1 MKLIVSAHG
10 MLAKE
15 VVNSAGMVFGAIDDL
30 DIVTFVPGENAET
43 LKARYK
49 ELIDGYKED
58 EEILFLVDL
67 FGGSPYNAAFETV
80 IGQDRMD
87 VITGL
92 SLPMLIDVVGI
103 RTMEEDIKAGEVYD
117 KLSGDYVKSCKK
129 LLGNTNE
136 DEMEDDEVA
145 KDQIRKTL
153 LLQVGPPGVKVSV
166 VDVAKAVRVYNNP
179 KYEKDTVFFLYTCPQ
194 DVLRM
199 AEAGV
204 PIKSVNI
211 GGMAFKTGKTQ
222 ITKAVSVDESDIAA
236 FKKLHE
242 MGIELEI
249 RPVATDKKVDLM
261 SKIEGIEG

>member
-1 MKLIVSAHG
+1 MKINLVR
-10 MLAKE
+10 
-15 VVNSAGMVFGAIDDL
+15 IDDRL
-30 DIVTFVPGENAET
+30 IHGQVATVWSKEANAQ
-43 LKARYK
+43 R
-49 ELIDGYKED
+49 I
-58 EEILFLVDL
+58 IIC
-67 FGGSPYNAAFETV
+67 S
-80 IGQDRMD
+80 
-87 VITGL
+87 
-92 SLPMLIDVVGI
+92 
-103 RTMEEDIKAGEVYD
+103 
-117 KLSGDYVKSCKK
+117 
-129 LLGNTNE
+129 
-136 DEMEDDEVA
+136 DEVA

-249 RPVATDKKVDLM
+249 RPVATDKKVDLIFVIAPVDNQKHLFIINLLM
-261 SKIEGIEG
+261 KLISNPGACAPLLQAEDPALVFETIRNLTEK

>member
-1 MKLIVSAHG
+1 MKINLVR
-10 MLAKE
+10 
-15 VVNSAGMVFGAIDDL
+15 IDDRL
-30 DIVTFVPGENAET
+30 IHGQVATVWSKEANAQ
-43 LKARYK
+43 R
-49 ELIDGYKED
+49 I
-58 EEILFLVDL
+58 IIC
-67 FGGSPYNAAFETV
+67 S
-80 IGQDRMD
+80 
-87 VITGL
+87 
-92 SLPMLIDVVGI
+92 
-103 RTMEEDIKAGEVYD
+103 
-117 KLSGDYVKSCKK
+117 
-129 LLGNTNE
+129 
-136 DEMEDDEVA
+136 DEVA
-145 KDQIRKTL
+145 KDQIRKTFFYRWTSRS
-153 LLQVGPPGVKVSV
+153 KVSV

-211 GGMAFKTGKTQ
+211 GGMSFKTGKTQ

-261 SKIEGIEG
+261 SKIEGIRRIREIQRRI

>member
-1 MKLIVSAHG
+1 MKINLVR
-10 MLAKE
+10 
-15 VVNSAGMVFGAIDDL
+15 IDDRL
-30 DIVTFVPGENAET
+30 IHGQVATVWSKEANAQ
-43 LKARYK
+43 R
-49 ELIDGYKED
+49 I
-58 EEILFLVDL
+58 IIC
-67 FGGSPYNAAFETV
+67 S
-80 IGQDRMD
+80 
-87 VITGL
+87 
-92 SLPMLIDVVGI
+92 
-103 RTMEEDIKAGEVYD
+103 
-117 KLSGDYVKSCKK
+117 
-129 LLGNTNE
+129 
-136 DEMEDDEVA
+136 DEVA
-145 KDQIRKTL
+145 TL

>member
-67 FGGSPYNAAFETV
+67 FGGSPYNAAFEPV

-136 DEMEDDEVA
+136 DEMEDDE
-145 KDQIRKTL
+145 L
-153 LLQVGPPGVKVSV
+153 
-166 VDVAKAVRVYNNP
+166 
-179 KYEKDTVFFLYTCPQ
+179 
-194 DVLRM
+194 
-199 AEAGV
+199 
-204 PIKSVNI
+204 
-211 GGMAFKTGKTQ
+211 
-222 ITKAVSVDESDIAA
+222 
-236 FKKLHE
+236 
-242 MGIELEI
+242 
-249 RPVATDKKVDLM
+249 
-261 SKIEGIEG
+261 

>member
-1 MKLIVSAHG
+1 MKINLVR
-10 MLAKE
+10 
-15 VVNSAGMVFGAIDDL
+15 IDDRL
-30 DIVTFVPGENAET
+30 IHGQVATVWSKEANAQ
-43 LKARYK
+43 R
-49 ELIDGYKED
+49 I
-58 EEILFLVDL
+58 IIC
-67 FGGSPYNAAFETV
+67 S
-80 IGQDRMD
+80 
-87 VITGL
+87 
-92 SLPMLIDVVGI
+92 
-103 RTMEEDIKAGEVYD
+103 
-117 KLSGDYVKSCKK
+117 
-129 LLGNTNE
+129 
-136 DEMEDDEVA
+136 DEVA

-166 VDVAKAVRVYNNP
+166 VDVAK
-179 KYEKDTVFFLYTCPQ
+179 TVFFLYTCPQ

>member
-1 MKLIVSAHG
+1 MKINLVR
-10 MLAKE
+10 
-15 VVNSAGMVFGAIDDL
+15 IDDRL
-30 DIVTFVPGENAET
+30 IHGQVATVWSKEANAQ
-43 LKARYK
+43 R
-49 ELIDGYKED
+49 I
-58 EEILFLVDL
+58 IIC
-67 FGGSPYNAAFETV
+67 S
-80 IGQDRMD
+80 
-87 VITGL
+87 
-92 SLPMLIDVVGI
+92 
-103 RTMEEDIKAGEVYD
+103 
-117 KLSGDYVKSCKK
+117 
-129 LLGNTNE
+129 
-136 DEMEDDEVA
+136 DEVA

-153 LLQVGPPGVKVSV
+153 LLQVGPPGV
-166 VDVAKAVRVYNNP
+166 
-179 KYEKDTVFFLYTCPQ
+179 TVFFLYTCPQ

>member
-1 MKLIVSAHG
+1 MKINLVR
-10 MLAKE
+10 
-15 VVNSAGMVFGAIDDL
+15 IDDRL
-30 DIVTFVPGENAET
+30 IHGQVATVWSKEANAQ
-43 LKARYK
+43 R
-49 ELIDGYKED
+49 I
-58 EEILFLVDL
+58 IIC
-67 FGGSPYNAAFETV
+67 S
-80 IGQDRMD
+80 
-87 VITGL
+87 
-92 SLPMLIDVVGI
+92 
-103 RTMEEDIKAGEVYD
+103 
-117 KLSGDYVKSCKK
+117 
-129 LLGNTNE
+129 
-136 DEMEDDEVA
+136 DEVA

-204 PIKSVNI
+204 PIKRMS
-211 GGMAFKTGKTQ
+211 FKTGKTQ

>member
-58 EEILFLVDL
+58 EEI
-67 FGGSPYNAAFETV
+67 
-80 IGQDRMD
+80 
-87 VITGL
+87 
-92 SLPMLIDVVGI
+92 
-103 RTMEEDIKAGEVYD
+103 
-117 KLSGDYVKSCKK
+117 
-129 LLGNTNE
+129 
-136 DEMEDDEVA
+136 
-145 KDQIRKTL
+145 
-153 LLQVGPPGVKVSV
+153 
-166 VDVAKAVRVYNNP
+166 
-179 KYEKDTVFFLYTCPQ
+179 
-194 DVLRM
+194 
-199 AEAGV
+199 GV